1 MVRFNESVEDFL
13 TWADALLRVHE
24 EGRGREEQ
32 EDDATD
38 EGDGPNRDLLRDHAA
53 SEDGQ

>member
-1 MVRFNESVEDFL
+1 MLRFNESVKDCL

-32 EDDATD
+32 EDDAAD
-38 EGDGPNRDLLRDHAA
+38 EGDGPHRDLLRDHAA